1 MPKLLTTLKRTDFS
15 IYQRSIKGT
24 SSHYIPGLDG
34 LRAISVLLVVIAH
47 AGFARYVPGD
57 LGVTVFFFISGFLIT
72 NLLISEI
79 DASRTINIQQFY
91 IRRYLRLS
99 PELYFFVLVC
109 TLVSF
114 QFYSVPWLDTL
125 GSLFYFQNYV
135 RIFFPTETPDTPL
148 TFSHLWSLSV
158 EEHFY
163 LIMPSFIWMFRRRLD
178 VFFWVLVALC
188 IIAPAYRLFAFEYIN
203 PQLESYA
210 SIYTDRATE
219 TRFDSI
225 IYGCL
230 LALFARKGKL
240 FGIQPAPVTLLLLLC
255 SALGILLSILLRTD
269 LFKHVWK
276 FTVQGIALFAG
287 TYALY
292 TAKDIVRPI
301 FQILESNLFRVTGRL
316 SYGIYRWHLFPIWFM
331 RHAEANGTFPDRD
344 WRINIAIVIGS
355 LIFSYVAAYISE
367 QALLRPISKLRRR
380 FGSAVAN

>member
-178 VFFWVLVALC
+178 VFFWMLVALC
-188 IIAPAYRLFAFEYIN
+188 IIAPAYRLFAFEYIKCVN
-203 PQLESYA
+203 NA
-210 SIYTDRATE
+210 
-219 TRFDSI
+219 
-225 IYGCL
+225 
-230 LALFARKGKL
+230 
-240 FGIQPAPVTLLLLLC
+240 
-255 SALGILLSILLRTD
+255 
-269 LFKHVWK
+269 
-276 FTVQGIALFAG
+276 
-287 TYALY
+287 
-292 TAKDIVRPI
+292 
-301 FQILESNLFRVTGRL
+301 
-316 SYGIYRWHLFPIWFM
+316 
-331 RHAEANGTFPDRD
+331 
-344 WRINIAIVIGS
+344 
-355 LIFSYVAAYISE
+355 
-367 QALLRPISKLRRR
+367 
-380 FGSAVAN
+380 